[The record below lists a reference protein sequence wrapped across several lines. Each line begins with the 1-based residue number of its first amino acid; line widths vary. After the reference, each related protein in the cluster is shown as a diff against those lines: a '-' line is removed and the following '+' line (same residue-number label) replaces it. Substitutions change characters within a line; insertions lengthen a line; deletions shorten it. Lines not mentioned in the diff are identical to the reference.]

1 MKVYSIIE
9 EQMHPEYLSIYTTVN
24 TYLYNQHAINDATK
38 MNELALGGVVCWVKE
53 CNVLNHE
60 VY

>member
-1 MKVYSIIE
+1 MKVYSIIQE
-9 EQMHPEYLSIYTTVN
+9 SIHPEYLSIYTTVH

-38 MNELALGGVVCWVKE
+38 LNRFADDGVVYWVKE
-53 CNVLNHE
+53 INVLERE

>member
-1 MKVYSIIE
+1 MKVYSIVE
-9 EQMHPEYLSIYTTVN
+9 EQTHPKFLSTYTTVN

-38 MNELALGGVVCWVKE
+38 MNELALAGVVYWVKE
-53 CNVLNHE
+53 VNVLNHE

>member
-1 MKVYSIIE
+1 MKVYSIVE
-9 EQMHPEYLSIYTTVN
+9 EQTHPEYLSIYTTIN

-38 MNELALGGVVCWVKE
+38 MNELALDGVVYWVKE
-53 CNVLNHE
+53 SDVLERE